1 MILESYFRF
10 LWRLAVF
17 TQAIQK
23 SLSSSL
29 CLLVL
34 TLYLA
39 HPYALFWESL
49 RALKVSPLFSRV
61 VTSAAPQ
68 GDRVPE
74 SCFISQ
80 ITVSSLLMHVCSLA
94 ETPQALPFRES
105 YRQLFSEFAFQHFL
119 SKLQFFKGNCFVVQP
134 QPRCPEGSSV
144 K

>member
-1 MILESYFRF
+1 MIQQSYFRF
-10 LWRLAVF
+10 LWGLAVF
-17 TQAIQK
+17 TQAIQQA
-23 SLSSSL
+23 LSSSL

-34 TLYLA
+34 TLYLS
-39 HPYALFWESL
+39 HPHALFWESL

-68 GDRVPE
+68 GDRAPE

-80 ITVSSLLMHVCSLA
+80 ITVSSLLMHVCSSA
-94 ETPQALPFRES
+94 ETRRALPFRGS
-105 YRQLFSEFAFQHFL
+105 YWHLFSELAFQRFL
-119 SKLQFFKGNCFVVQP
+119 SKLQLFKGNCFVVQP